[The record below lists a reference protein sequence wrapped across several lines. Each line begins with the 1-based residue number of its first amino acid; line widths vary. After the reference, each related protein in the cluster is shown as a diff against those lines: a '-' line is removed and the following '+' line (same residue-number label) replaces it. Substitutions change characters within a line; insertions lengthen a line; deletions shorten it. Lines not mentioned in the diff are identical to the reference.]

1 MNHRT
6 PLRLLL
12 LALLV
17 PLGVVSLS
25 GCDGSIDELPI
36 DEIPEPETPANITD
50 PVREPVGPADLPHG
64 RALRRMSA
72 AQFNASLTVATGQT
86 WSAYET
92 YAAALGR
99 ADFAQVTEEG
109 VEFNVTF
116 EKLVEDAARVT
127 CRAAVTADEAEG
139 VETPVILRHLTSV
152 DRDPIMYRANLEY
165 MLLRFLGA
173 TDFNDDDERLSPW
186 MTLLQ
191 APTYDAEGTEAELT
205 DELMAERWT
214 AVCVGLVTHPDFV
227 SY

>member
-1 MNHRT
+1 MKHQI
-6 PLRLLL
+6 PFRLLL
-12 LALLV
+12 LALLA
-17 PLGVVSLS
+17 PLGA
-25 GCDGSIDELPI
+25 CDGSIDELPI
-36 DEIPEPETPANITD
+36 DEPPPEPETPENVTD
-50 PVREPVGPADLPHG
+50 PIREPVGPADLPQG

-72 AQFNASLTVATGQT
+72 AQFNASLTVATEQI
-86 WSAYET
+86 WNDYET

-127 CRAAVTADEAEG
+127 CAAAVTADQAEG
-139 VETPVILRHLTSV
+139 AGEGIVLRHITAV

-173 TDFNDDDERLSPW
+173 SDFVDGDQRLTPW
-186 MTLLQ
+186 MTLLR
-191 APTYDAEGTEAELT
+191 APTYDEEGTEAELT
-205 DELMAERWT
+205 DEIVAERWT

-227 SY
+227 AY

>member
-1 MNHRT
+1 MTKRV
-6 PLRLLL
+6 PFRLLL
-12 LALLV
+12 LSLWV
-17 PLGVVSLS
+17 PLGAVSA
-25 GCDGSIDELPI
+25 CDGSIDELPM
-36 DEIPEPETPANITD
+36 DEIVEPETPANISD
-50 PVREPVGPADLPHG
+50 PVRDPVGPADLPQG

-86 WSAYET
+86 WRDYET

-127 CRAAVTADEAEG
+127 CRAAVTADEADG
-139 VETPVILRHLTSV
+139 VESPVILRHVTSV
-152 DRDPIMYRANLEY
+152 ERDPVMYRANLEY

-173 TDFNDDDERLSPW
+173 TDFAADDERLAPW

>member
-1 MNHRT
+1 MNHRI
-6 PLRLLL
+6 PLRLLF
-12 LALLV
+12 ALLI
-17 PLGVVSLS
+17 PLGA
-25 GCDGSIDELPI
+25 CDGSIDDLPI
-36 DEIPEPETPANITD
+36 DEIPEPVTPANLSEPIRD
-50 PVREPVGPADLPHG
+50 PVGPADLPQG

-86 WSAYET
+86 WGDYET

-127 CRAAVTADEAEG
+127 CRGAVTADEAEG
-139 VETPVILRHLTSV
+139 AEERIILRHLTSME
-152 DRDPIMYRANLEY
+152 RDPIMYRANLEY
-165 MLLRFLGA
+165 MLLRFLGSA
-173 TDFNDDDERLSPW
+173 DFVDGDERLTPW

-214 AVCVGLVTHPDFV
+214 AVCAGLVTHPDFV